1 MVFPS
6 VYDMTNASMTTVRK
20 QHFWE
25 YFSGATLNSRWTFTS
40 VVGDANTTG
49 AMADEVNGGYKIT
62 TSVSSSAQGA
72 LAFGDLSSVIK
83 PFSPTGSVFI
93 MKFKPTTA
101 SSPAWSPLAGF
112 CTHADILGSGREYAL
127 LNNSPSS
134 AKIISS
140 CTSSGGGY
148 KSANTTVDSTTS
160 AEMLWKI
167 EMKSSTIDYS
177 INGVF
182 SNTISGHGLV
192 QGLTPNVSARADGTA
207 VFPTIN
213 VQYVECYNT

>member
-1 MVFPS
+1 MAFPS
-6 VYDMTNASMTTVRK
+6 VYEMFTPLTTVRK

-25 YFSGATLNSRWTFTS
+25 YFSGATLNSRWTFNS
-40 VVGDANTTG
+40 IVGSGNTTG

-72 LAFGDLSSVIK
+72 LAFGNTSSVIK

-93 MKFKPTTA
+93 MKFKPTTNA
-101 SSPAWSPLAGF
+101 SAGAWSPLAGF

-127 LNNSPSS
+127 LNNQTSN
-134 AKIISS
+134 AKVVAS

-160 AEMLWKI
+160 DEMLWKI

-177 INGVF
+177 IDGVYQC
-182 SNTISGHGLV
+182 TISDHGLV
-192 QGLTPNVSARADGTA
+192 QGLTPNVSARADSATT
-207 VFPTIN
+207 FPSVN
-213 VQYVECYNT
+213 VQYMECYNT

>member
-1 MVFPS
+1 MAFPS
-6 VYDMTNASMTTVRK
+6 VYEMFVEDLTTVRK

-25 YFSGATLNSRWTFTS
+25 YFSGATLNSRWAFTS
-40 VVGDANTTG
+40 LVGGGNTTG

-72 LAFGDLSSVIK
+72 LAFGNASSVIK

-93 MKFKPTTA
+93 MKFKPTTT
-101 SSPAWSPLAGF
+101 SSSAWSPLAGF
-112 CTHADILGSGREYAL
+112 CTHADILGTGREYAL
-127 LNNSPSS
+127 LNNSTSS
-134 AKIISS
+134 AKIIAS
-140 CTSSGGGY
+140 CTSSGGGF
-148 KSANTTVDSTTS
+148 KSANTTVDSTNTD
-160 AEMLWKI
+160 EMLWKI

-192 QGLTPNVSARADGTA
+192 EGLTPNVSARSDGAGT
-207 VFPTIN
+207 FPTVN